1 MSAQEEN
8 PVKADEI
15 EKVNEKDKK
24 TETQKPTEEEEIGKY
39 TRQKFY
45 YRAPLTGPSSFSY

>member
-15 EKVNEKDKK
+15 EKVNENDKK
-24 TETQKPTEEEEIGKY
+24 TETQKKY
-39 TRQKFY
+39 GNKELCLVTYLK
-45 YRAPLTGPSSFSY
+45 